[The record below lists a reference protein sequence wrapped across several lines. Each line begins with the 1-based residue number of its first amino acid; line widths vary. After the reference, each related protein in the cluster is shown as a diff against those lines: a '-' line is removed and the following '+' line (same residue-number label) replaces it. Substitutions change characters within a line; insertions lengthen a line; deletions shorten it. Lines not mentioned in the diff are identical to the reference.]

1 MISLGIKAIL
11 LSYLIT
17 RFTPFQNL
25 LIKINKRF
33 NNLFTN
39 LLYELLSCL
48 KCCSFWITLIMTGN
62 IYVAIMC
69 FIIAFFYDKKLS
81 HWENKI
87 KF

>member
-25 LIKINKRF
+25 LIKFNKRF

-48 KCCSFWITLIMTGN
+48 KCSVFWITLIMTGN
-62 IYVAIMC
+62 IYVAIIC
-69 FIIAFFYDKKLS
+69 FIIGFFYDKKLS

>member
-33 NNLFTN
+33 DNLFTN

-62 IYVAIMC
+62 IYVSIIC
-69 FIIAFFYDKKLS
+69 FIISFFYDKKLS
-81 HWENKI
+81 QWENKI